1 MRGDFVLAKVAL
13 ATVEARASNDATA
26 GTGTLLYVALELVGG
41 KLGGSIRATLPS
53 KNYRDVATRL
63 GDDPPPREYAAQLF
77 YRFSGDTDI
86 QLSYAR
92 QDYRS
97 LIPLGL
103 GDRTSGVVNANVRSR
118 LSNRATLF
126 AGGGVRRGS
135 SGPAISAA
143 VGVSLSL
150 GGRTNAGAHASYND
164 GSLAASAT
172 YSRDAQQDGEIGYR
186 GAANYSNG
194 SQRLTGGATW
204 RNRQILLDGQVEE
217 VNGAFAARADARGT
231 LLLAGG
237 SVFARN
243 QTGGSYALVRT
254 GHVGGIPI
262 TRENVEVGTTDRNG
276 LLLVQNIP
284 AQATIKIDVKADK
297 LPVDALVRETTKY
310 IRVPQRAVA
319 LVEIE
324 TLRFRPILRKLVDQA
339 GQPLTAGLPVRALP
353 SGETTMVGFDGVA
366 EINAGARDTRLLVG
380 RTGQTCVVE
389 LTGVLLADGD
399 RAALRCQPFTIGGE
413 GAGEGADG
421 LANSGR
427 IVSKAPRDRKHRHR
441 RASMALSS
449 P

>member
-1 MRGDFVLAKVAL
+1 M
-13 ATVEARASNDATA
+13 
-26 GTGTLLYVALELVGG
+26 
-41 KLGGSIRATLPS
+41 
-53 KNYRDVATRL
+53 
-63 GDDPPPREYAAQLF
+63 
-77 YRFSGDTDI
+77 
-86 QLSYAR
+86 
-92 QDYRS
+92 
-97 LIPLGL
+97 
-103 GDRTSGVVNANVRSR
+103 
-118 LSNRATLF
+118 
-126 AGGGVRRGS
+126 
-135 SGPAISAA
+135 
-143 VGVSLSL
+143 
-150 GGRTNAGAHASYND
+150 
-164 GSLAASAT
+164 
-172 YSRDAQQDGEIGYR
+172 
-186 GAANYSNG
+186 
-194 SQRLTGGATW
+194 
-204 RNRQILLDGQVEE
+204 
-217 VNGAFAARADARGT
+217 NGAFAARADARGT

-380 RTGQTCVVE
+380 R
-389 LTGVLLADGD
+389 DGPD
-399 RAALRCQPFTIGGE
+399 VRGRTDRRAACGWRSGCAALPALHHRRGRRRRGRRRPCQLWPNRLE
-413 GAGEGADG
+413 GAARPQAPPPTRFDGA
-421 LANSGR
+421 
-427 IVSKAPRDRKHRHR
+427 
-441 RASMALSS
+441 
-449 P
+449 